1 MSPRW
6 APHRDAIAMTTLADL
21 IDRNAGFAPQK
32 AALNFVGVTLS
43 YEALAQRIEA
53 VAAGL
58 GSELGVRRGDRIV
71 HLGYNSADMLVLLY
85 AAARIGAMLVPLNWR
100 LAPPEHAF
108 IVADAAPALIVVE
121 GEFAER
127 LGGLMAAAPGARAM
141 LLDRAGGPA
150 GADDRVTL
158 PDIATA
164 FRGRKVGG
172 GAITDPLLIVYTSG
186 TTGRPKGAILTQ
198 DQVRWNALASIHMHG
213 MMAADH
219 VLTVLPMFHVG
230 GLNIQTTPAL
240 LAGATVTI
248 HRRFMPEA
256 TLAAIAAERPS
267 LTVLVPP
274 TLQALL
280 DQPGFAAA
288 DLCSLRLITTGSTIV
303 PEPLIEAFAARGL
316 RIVQVYGSTETGP
329 VAIYERFDQP
339 RLRPGTTGVAGIFHE
354 AMIGDDA
361 GRPVAEGTRGEILLK
376 GPNLFSGYWRDEA
389 ATSTA
394 FRGGWYLTGD
404 IASRDSDGHIT
415 VHDRK
420 KNVIIS
426 GGENIYPAE
435 VERVIMDFPGIAEA
449 AVVGRPDPRWQ
460 EAAVAVV
467 VPLAGAHIDT
477 DALMAHLSANLARY
491 KLPREVLVRSA
502 LPKNAL
508 GKVLHY
514 AVRRDLES

>member
-1 MSPRW
+1 
-6 APHRDAIAMTTLADL
+6 MTTLADL

-32 AALNFVGVTLS
+32 AALNFERETLS
-43 YEALAQRIEA
+43 YAALAQRIEA

-58 GSELGVRRGDRIV
+58 AGEFGVRRGDRIV
-71 HLGYNSADMLVLLY
+71 HLGYNSADMLVLLL

-108 IVADAAPALIVVE
+108 IVADAEPALVVVE
-121 GEFAER
+121 AEFLDR
-127 LGGLMAAAPGARAM
+127 LGGLTAAAPAARAM
-141 LLDRAGGPA
+141 LLDAAVAGSEG
-150 GADDRVTL
+150 DTHVSL
-158 PDIATA
+158 PELATA
-164 FRGRKVGG
+164 FKSRSAGG
-172 GAITDPLLIVYTSG
+172 GALSDPLLIVYTSG
-186 TTGRPKGAILTQ
+186 TTGRPKGAVLTQ

-213 MMAADH
+213 LMAADH

-240 LAGATVTI
+240 LAGASVTI
-248 HRRFMPEA
+248 HRRFMPDA
-256 TLAAIAAERPS
+256 TLAAIASERPS

-288 DLCSLRLITTGSTIV
+288 DLSSLRLITTGSTIV
-303 PEPLIEAFAARGL
+303 PEHLIEAFAARGV

-339 RLRPGTTGVAGIFHE
+339 RGRPGTTGVAGIFHE

-361 GRPVAEGTRGEILLK
+361 GRLVADGVRGEILIK
-376 GPNLFSGYWRDEA
+376 GPNLFSGYWRDQRGTA
-389 ATSTA
+389 AA
-394 FRGGWYLTGD
+394 FRDGWYLTGD
-404 IASRDSDGHIT
+404 IASRGADGHFS

-435 VERVIMDFPGIAEA
+435 IERVIAEFPGVAEA

-460 EAAVAVV
+460 EVAVAVV
-467 VPLAGAHIDT
+467 VASPGAHIDT
-477 DALMAHLSANLARY
+477 AALMNHLAANLARY
-491 KLPREVLVRSA
+491 KLPREVLVRDA

-508 GKVLHY
+508 GKILHY
-514 AVRRDLES
+514 AIRRELGG